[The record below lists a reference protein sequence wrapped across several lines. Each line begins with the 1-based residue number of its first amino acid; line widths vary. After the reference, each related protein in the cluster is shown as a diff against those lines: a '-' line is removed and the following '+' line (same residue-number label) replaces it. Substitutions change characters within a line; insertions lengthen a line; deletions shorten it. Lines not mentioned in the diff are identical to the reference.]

1 MSNFE
6 TTIQAYLDNRAK
18 TDSLFAETYKKA
30 NKSIKEC
37 CKYIYSKARELAKG
51 SNSVGIDDATV
62 YGWAVHY
69 YDEDDI
75 KVDGVEGRGLLC
87 FGNCG
92 RGKTLICGKILP
104 LLLNHYC
111 GKVVSCYDSQQM
123 NAELD
128 AVKQKHIIY
137 VDDIGTENLSVKYG
151 EKRLAFAE
159 LADEAEKKGK
169 LLILTTNL
177 SIDELREKYGER
189 TIDRL
194 RAITKTVLFSGESL
208 RK

>member
-1 MSNFE
+1 MEQINFQK
-6 TTIQAYLDNRAK
+6 TIERLRDTGFSPIPNTVQISIPDAK
-18 TDSLFAETYKKA
+18 RILWSGIRYFTGENAQWLPEYEEVASW
-30 NKSIKEC
+30 
-37 CKYIYSKARELAKG
+37 LAG
-51 SNSVGIDDATV
+51 ND
-62 YGWAVHY
+62 
-69 YDEDDI
+69 
-75 KVDGVEGRGLLC
+75 GRGLLC

-104 LLLNHYC
+104 PLLNHYC
-111 GKVVSCYDSQQM
+111 RKIVSCFDSQQM

-128 AVKQKHIIY
+128 AVKQKHIVYI
-137 VDDIGTENLSVKYG
+137 DDIGTESLSVKYG

>member
-1 MSNFE
+1 MG
-6 TTIQAYLDNRAK
+6 LD
-18 TDSLFAETYKKA
+18 F
-30 NKSIKEC
+30 
-37 CKYIYSKARELAKG
+37 
-51 SNSVGIDDATV
+51 
-62 YGWAVHY
+62 
-69 YDEDDI
+69 
-75 KVDGVEGRGLLC
+75 
-87 FGNCG
+87 
-92 RGKTLICGKILP
+92 GKTAQQTMTAVPEEKNEIE
-104 LLLNHYC
+104 
-111 GKVVSCYDSQQM
+111 VVKEYDIVADRQQM
-123 NAELD
+123 NADLD

-177 SIDELREKYGER
+177 TIDELREKYGER

>member
-1 MSNFE
+1 MEQINFKK
-6 TTIQAYLDNRAK
+6 TIDHLKDTGFYPIPDPVCISVPNARNILWDGIRYFTGKNAK
-18 TDSLFAETYKKA
+18 WLPEYEEIASWLTG
-30 NKSIKEC
+30 N
-37 CKYIYSKARELAKG
+37 
-51 SNSVGIDDATV
+51 
-62 YGWAVHY
+62 
-69 YDEDDI
+69 
-75 KVDGVEGRGLLC
+75 EGRGLLC

-104 LLLNHYC
+104 LILNHYC
-111 GKVVSCYDSQQM
+111 QKVVNCYNAQQM
-123 NAELD
+123 NADLD

-194 RAITKTVLFSGESL
+194 RAITKSILFSGKSL

>member
-1 MSNFE
+1 MEQIDFRQ
-6 TTIQAYLDNRAK
+6 TIEKLRDTGFSPVPNTVEISIPDAKKVLWAGIKYFTGDN
-18 TDSLFAETYKKA
+18 
-30 NKSIKEC
+30 
-37 CKYIYSKARELAKG
+37 ARWLPEYEEVSGWLAG
-51 SNSVGIDDATV
+51 N
-62 YGWAVHY
+62 
-69 YDEDDI
+69 
-75 KVDGVEGRGLLC
+75 EGRGLLC

-151 EKRLAFAE
+151 EKGLHS
-159 LADEAEKKGK
+159 L
-169 LLILTTNL
+169 
-177 SIDELREKYGER
+177 
-189 TIDRL
+189 
-194 RAITKTVLFSGESL
+194 SL
-208 RK
+208 RTRQRRRGNFLSSPPTCR

>member
-1 MSNFE
+1 MEQIDFRQ
-6 TTIQAYLDNRAK
+6 TIERLKDTGFSPVPNTVEISIPDAKNVLRAG
-18 TDSLFAETYKKA
+18 
-30 NKSIKEC
+30 IKYFTREN
-37 CKYIYSKARELAKG
+37 ARWLPEYEEVASWLAG
-51 SNSVGIDDATV
+51 NG
-62 YGWAVHY
+62 
-69 YDEDDI
+69 
-75 KVDGVEGRGLLC
+75 GRGLLC

-92 RGKTLICGKILP
+92 RGKTLICGRILP
-104 LLLNHYC
+104 LILNHYC
-111 GKVVSCYDSQQM
+111 RKVVSCYDAQQM

-128 AVKQKHIIY
+128 VVKQKHIIY

-177 SIDELREKYGER
+177 TIDELREKYGER

>member
-1 MSNFE
+1 MENTNINF
-6 TTIQAYLDNRAK
+6 QKALDKLRDIGFSPVPNLVKISISEARNVLWQGIRYFTGEEAQW
-18 TDSLFAETYKKA
+18 LPEYEGIA
-30 NKSIKEC
+30 NWLSD
-37 CKYIYSKARELAKG
+37 
-51 SNSVGIDDATV
+51 N
-62 YGWAVHY
+62 
-69 YDEDDI
+69 
-75 KVDGVEGRGLLC
+75 EGRGLLC

-104 LLLNHYC
+104 IILNHYC
-111 GKVVSCYDSQQM
+111 RLIVTCYDSQQM

-128 AVKQKHIIY
+128 IVKKKHIIY
-137 VDDIGTENLSVKYG
+137 IDDIGTENLSVKYG

-177 SIDELREKYGER
+177 SIDEIREKYGER
-189 TIDRL
+189 TLDRL
-194 RAITKTVLFSGESL
+194 KAITKTVHFSGTSL

>member
-1 MSNFE
+1 MEQINFQQ
-6 TTIQAYLDNRAK
+6 TINRLRDTVFSPIPNKVQFSIPDAK
-18 TDSLFAETYKKA
+18 TILWAG
-30 NKSIKEC
+30 IKYFTG
-37 CKYIYSKARELAKG
+37 K
-51 SNSVGIDDATV
+51 DAQWLPEYEEV
-62 YGWAVHY
+62 VSWLSGN
-69 YDEDDI
+69 
-75 KVDGVEGRGLLC
+75 EGRGLLC

-92 RGKTLICGKILP
+92 RGKTLICGKIIP

-123 NAELD
+123 NADLD

-137 VDDIGTENLSVKYG
+137 VDDIGTENISVKYG

-177 SIDELREKYGER
+177 TIEELREKYGER

-194 RAITKTVLFSGESL
+194 RAITKTVLFSGISL